1 MGAGT
6 AHPGAMA
13 PRTPGATRTAPPM
26 RKPGNSRTRTYT
38 LFGLTGFVYL
48 LVSFVA
54 LRIVWNLGNGLDAW
68 NDLIAELAHPGYIA
82 FHLVS
87 FVSVV
92 FVAVRFFG
100 LFPKAQPARI
110 GPAKPPPAPLLH
122 AMLYVLWLGIT
133 AVFSA
138 ILAGVIF

>member
-1 MGAGT
+1 M
-6 AHPGAMA
+6 
-13 PRTPGATRTAPPM
+13 
-26 RKPGNSRTRTYT
+26 
-38 LFGLTGFVYL
+38 
-48 LVSFVA
+48 
-54 LRIVWNLGNGLDAW
+54 
-68 NDLIAELAHPGYIA
+68 
-82 FHLVS
+82 
-87 FVSVV
+87 SVV